1 MSTQNSLSDFHINI
15 NEHVERN
22 REEAV
27 SHAHDLCN
35 ITDSVKIILRAIEA
49 DDQPWFGISPSGYFF
64 TIECLR
70 KSKYPAAAHLFSVMS
85 ELREMMRLWL
95 HESWLSIETQLF
107 LKHFKI
113 VDMDIAHSVQDRAQL
128 SRLQAERV
136 SSTLNSAIDGIRID
150 MKSKTFPDLF
160 RMLSPAIYKNY
171 LSGER
176 YIDSLF
182 NKYSRL
188 LVLRIDFG
196 YRKSDTLNAQY
207 FENLTADKLRMDRD
221 TLVQYFQTDAREH
234 GLVSYMWKIE
244 WKPDKGFHIHT
255 LLFMDGSKV
264 QKDYVVG
271 EIIGKHWKS
280 QITEGQGCFW
290 NCNLKKDAYGDQLG
304 VGMISAAD
312 MQKINNLKVHVL
324 SYITKPDY
332 LARIILGTDSR
343 LFGRSSGNLIPSRL
357 GRPRKRIHSTS
368 QVR

>member
-22 REEAV
+22 REDAV

-35 ITDSVKIILRAIEA
+35 ITESVKTILRVIKA
-49 DDQPWFGISPSGYFF
+49 DDQPWFGISPSVDFF

-70 KSKYPAAAHLFSVMS
+70 KSKYPAATHLFYALS

-95 HESWLSIETQLF
+95 PRSWLSIETQLF
-107 LKHFKI
+107 LKHFKK
-113 VDMDIAHSVQDRAQL
+113 VDMDIAHSVQDRALL

-150 MKSKTFPDLF
+150 IKSKTFPDLF
-160 RMLSPAIYKNY
+160 RMLSRVIYENY
-171 LSGER
+171 LSGEN

-188 LVLRIDFG
+188 LVLRIDFS
-196 YRKSDTLNAQY
+196 YHKSDTLNGRY
-207 FENLTADKLRMDRD
+207 FESLTADKLRMNRD
-221 TLVQYFQTDAREH
+221 ALVKYFQTDAREH
-234 GLVSYMWKIE
+234 GLVGYMWKIE

-264 QKDYVVG
+264 QKEYKLGNVFG
-271 EIIGKHWKS
+271 EHWKS
-280 QITEGQGCFW
+280 QITENQGYIW
-290 NCNLKKDAYGDQLG
+290 NCNLNKEAYDESLG
-304 VGMISAAD
+304 IGMISATD
-312 MQKINNLKVHVL
+312 MQKIQNLKRHVL

-343 LFGRSSGNLIPSRL
+343 LFGRSCRSLIPSRL
-357 GRPRKRIHSTS
+357 GRPRKRIHPTS
-368 QVR
+368 QV